1 MLYKNALPKF
11 YEYIEKNRNKKF
23 NKQARFL
30 FDNIIKESRNILEF
44 KHILPNDLK
53 RSIASASIQLQNY
66 YKTPDVSYERK
77 IKNQYNLFLE
87 FAKGNSY
94 LGRSD
99 KNQNIMAI
107 IQFFP
112 YRYAKEVNISNKHFN
127 FLITLL
133 NKLYNIEFF
142 DVDRS
147 TLYSLIHNLTYYK
160 FGDNPVA
167 LENSR
172 KSFLY
177 IADVFIEFVESL
189 NSDTNPFDLVDITID
204 ELLNCGNEST
214 MDGKEDSK

>member
-1 MLYKNALPKF
+1 
-11 YEYIEKNRNKKF
+11 
-23 NKQARFL
+23 
-30 FDNIIKESRNILEF
+30 
-44 KHILPNDLK
+44 
-53 RSIASASIQLQNY
+53 
-66 YKTPDVSYERK
+66 
-77 IKNQYNLFLE
+77 
-87 FAKGNSY
+87 
-94 LGRSD
+94 
-99 KNQNIMAI
+99 MAI

-127 FLITLL
+127 FLITLI

-147 TLYSLIHNLTYYK
+147 TLYSLIHNFTYCK

-177 IADVFIEFVESL
+177 IADAFIEFVESL
-189 NSDTNPFDLVDITID
+189 NLDTRTFGLVDITLD